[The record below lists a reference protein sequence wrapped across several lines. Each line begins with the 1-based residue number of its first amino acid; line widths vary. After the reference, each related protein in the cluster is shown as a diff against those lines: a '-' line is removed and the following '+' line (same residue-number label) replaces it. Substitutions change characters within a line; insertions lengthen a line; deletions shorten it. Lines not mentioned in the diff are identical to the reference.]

1 MLTYQM
7 LTILQGIL
15 AVLPNISPS
24 KKTLHT
30 MKNIGIEPTKNG

>member
-1 MLTYQM
+1 MLNYQM

-15 AVLPNISPS
+15 AVLPNMSPS
-24 KKTLHT
+24 KKTHT